1 MEWLG
6 GNFPQRRA
14 FAFYYRV
21 LYRRSVG
28 QRAIAA
34 RARARALS
42 EQFSNRKYRRREI
55 ELIAYLAYAVL
66 VPLGNF
72 LI

>member
-34 RARARALS
+34 RARARALYQS
-42 EQFSNRKYRRREI
+42 
-55 ELIAYLAYAVL
+55 
-66 VPLGNF
+66 NF
-72 LI
+72 LIGSTAGVKLN